1 MILFFQ
7 TKTDTVIAVK
17 TSTKLSDSSI
27 DALQW
32 LFSDATLIAS
42 EKVEGSFIGP
52 RREMITPWSTTA
64 VEITEN
70 MNISGIERIE
80 EFFAG
85 QESYDKM
92 LQRKYDGLD
101 QEIFTIDKAPEEVIH
116 ITDLES
122 YNIQEGLAL
131 PQKTSLCKGAFGRLT
146 RSGTAV
152 CRSRKWRA
160 APPPR

>member
-116 ITDLES
+116 ITDLE
-122 YNIQEGLAL
+122 
-131 PQKTSLCKGAFGRLT
+131 
-146 RSGTAV
+146 
-152 CRSRKWRA
+152 
-160 APPPR
+160 